1 MNKYRYTYYSSI
13 SVFIIAIVALTVFA
27 SRQSSVSKADIYP
40 TTTTA
45 VNAQPLYSETVED
58 N

>member
-27 SRQSSVSKADIYP
+27 SRQSGVSKADVFL

-45 VNAQPLYSETVED
+45 VNTQPIYSETVED